1 MSGTNKQSNFIDFIN
16 HLLTFNKQQE
26 LFQRKQN
33 ANANANAN
41 ANNESHIDSDLRDDD
56 FPFRFNISAKV
67 VVRICEIALEIFK
80 TESNILYLEAPYN
93 IFGDIHGQFSD
104 LVHFLEMCGLPP
116 DNKFLFLGDYVDRG
130 NNSIEVCMLL
140 FAMKIL
146 FPESIYLIRG
156 NHECPEINR
165 LYGLYSECESRFG
178 ADKDIVFDKIN
189 NVLCALPLCAVINNK
204 IFCVHGGISPYLNKL
219 DDINKITR
227 FGPIPDSGL
236 LCDLM
241 WADPTMTLVDN
252 WGLNSRGISC
262 TYNADAVEKFLKRN
276 KLQLICRAH
285 QLVSEGYKFFADNKL
300 VTVFSA
306 PNYCGNCGN
315 DGAVMKVSQDLVCS
329 FIIIKPTNIPTSNA
343 SNASNASNSNN
354 PKIRKMR
361 SLDKIDY

>member
-1 MSGTNKQSNFIDFIN
+1 MASNMSRTNKQSNFVDFIN

-26 LFQRKQN
+26 LFQRQN
-33 ANANANAN
+33 NVNYANQLKHSNQEAQL
-41 ANNESHIDSDLRDDD
+41 DSDININNL
-56 FPFRFNISAKV
+56 PFRFNISSKV

-80 TESNILYLEAPYN
+80 AESNILNLEAPLY

-146 FPESIYLIRG
+146 FPENIYLIRG
-156 NHECPEINR
+156 NHECPDVNR
-165 LYGLYSECESRFG
+165 LYGLYAECETRFG
-178 ADKDIVFDKIN
+178 SDKDIVFEKIN
-189 NVLCALPLCAVINNK
+189 EVLCALPLCAVINNK
-204 IFCVHGGISPYLNKL
+204 IFCVHGGISPHLNKL
-219 DDINKITR
+219 DDINKIMR
-227 FGPIPDSGL
+227 FGKIPDSGL

-241 WADPTMTLVDN
+241 WADPTLAPVE
-252 WGLNSRGISC
+252 WGTNSRGISY
-262 TYNADAVEKFLKRN
+262 TYSADSVEKFLKRN

-285 QLVSEGYKFFADNKL
+285 QLVSEGYKFFANNKL

-315 DGAVMKVSQDLVCS
+315 DGSVMKVSADLVCS
-329 FIIIKPTNIPTSNA
+329 FIIIKPTNIPA
-343 SNASNASNSNN
+343 NN
-354 PKIRKMR
+354 TKDRKTR
-361 SLDKIDY
+361 ALDKIDY